1 MAQPITHYNIKIS
14 LNSKTLVFRKND
26 RENQDTGGNQDTN
39 NQEVKNQYAGLDS
52 IVHHP
57 QGNRLMPKTW
67 MKVEMTILKLLLKQ
81 IQQREPSETWNLVE
95 CLEKKTGTYIAL
107 PVFNRMEDSSIEY
120 N

>member
-1 MAQPITHYNIKIS
+1 MTEKIKTPVEIKTQTTRKSKIS
-14 LNSKTLVFRKND
+14 QILLSPKSW
-26 RENQDTGGNQDTN
+26 
-39 NQEVKNQYAGLDS
+39 NQYAGLDS
-52 IVHHP
+52 IVRHP